1 MTVKS
6 VMRLFDK
13 IRRCAFHEII
23 KEIERLF
30 EEIERWL
37 DWCERGKRHHAHHLR
52 LSFKWRGISIQGDHI
67 VISEP
72 LTVGFSVQ
80 VSGSP
85 VQADGTTPSTATLSN
100 VTYTSSDPTV
110 FTVAPDPTVAGGGI
124 IAAIGAGSAT
134 LTETATATEPDGAT
148 TEVITGSAT
157 IVVTPVIPTPGVAAA
172 LVLSFGTP
180 FPTPPPNPPTP

>member
-1 MTVKS
+1 MTPKRKVSAK
-6 VMRLFDK
+6 RLAEFFERL
-13 IRRCAFHEII
+13 RRCAFHEI
-23 KEIERLF
+23 L
-30 EEIERWL
+30 EEIEELLDRW
-37 DWCERGKRHHAHHLR
+37 DRGKRHHAHHLR
-52 LSFKWRGISIQGDHI
+52 FTFKWRGISIQGERL

-100 VTYTSSDPTV
+100 VTYTTSDPAV

-124 IAAIGAGSAT
+124 VAAVGAGSAT
-134 LTETATATEPDGAT
+134 LTESATATEPDGST

-157 IVVTPVIPTPGVAAA
+157 VVVTPVIPTPGVAAA

-180 FPTPPPNPPTP
+180 FPTPTA

>member
-1 MTVKS
+1 MTKHREKKMS
-6 VMRLFDK
+6 PKRLMELIDRV
-13 IRRCAFHEII
+13 RRCAFHEILE
-23 KEIERLF
+23 EIERLLD
-30 EEIERWL
+30 RW
-37 DWCERGKRHHAHHLR
+37 EHGKPRHHAHR
-52 LSFKWRGISIQGDHI
+52 LLLTFKWRGISIQGDHL

-100 VTYTSSDPTV
+100 VQYTSSDPTV

-124 IAAIGAGSAT
+124 VAAIGAGSAT
-134 LTETATATEPDGAT
+134 LTETATATEPDGTT

-157 IVVTPVIPTPGVAAA
+157 VVVTPVIPTPGVAAA
-172 LVLSFGTP
+172 LVLAFGTP
-180 FPTPPPNPPTP
+180 FPTPTV

>member
-1 MTVKS
+1 MKKKFPLK
-6 VMRLFDK
+6 RLLEIIEK
-13 IRRCAFHEII
+13 LRRCAFQDILE
-23 KEIERLF
+23 EIERL
-30 EEIERWL
+30 L
-37 DWCERGKRHHAHHLR
+37 DWCEHGHRHRAHHLR
-52 LSFKWRGISIQGDHI
+52 LTFKWRNGISIQGDHI

-124 IAAIGAGSAT
+124 VAAIGAGSAT
-134 LTETATATEPDGAT
+134 LTESATATEPDGST

-172 LVLSFGTP
+172 LVLSFGAP
-180 FPTPPPNPPTP
+180 FPTPPPNPPV